1 MIKIILIVIAV
12 LLVVWSL
19 YGYFAA
25 RVEQAE
31 YSVLSENKVYEVR
44 KYPEH
49 IVAQATVS
57 GEYTESL
64 NEGFTIVAGYI
75 FGGNK
80 KQEPIAMTAPVVI
93 GNEEDTSTPI
103 AMTAPVVA
111 GGTEQSRTVS
121 FVMPKKYT
129 METLPVPTDPR
140 VKIVKVPEQTFAVL
154 KFSWWRTTS
163 RIENN
168 GKKLLEALN
177 VDGVT
182 IINPEVKYAGYNAPF
197 TPPWMN
203 RNEVMVEIQP

>member
-1 MIKIILIVIAV
+1 MIKIILIAIAV
-12 LLVVWSL
+12 LLVLWSL
-19 YGYFAA
+19 YGFFAS

-31 YSVLSENKVYEVR
+31 YSVVSETKDYEVR

-57 GEYTESL
+57 GEYDKSL
-64 NEGFTIVAGYI
+64 SEGFTIVAGYI

-93 GNEEDTSTPI
+93 EKDTSTPI

-111 GGTEQSRTVS
+111 EGTDESRTIS

-129 METLPVPTDPR
+129 METLPVPTDSR

-154 KFSWWRTTS
+154 KFSWWRSTS
-163 RIENN
+163 RIEKY
-168 GKKLLEALN
+168 GKKLLESLN
-177 VDGVT
+177 KDGVVT
-182 IINPEVKYAGYNAPF
+182 VNDEVKYAGYNAPF
-197 TPPWMN
+197 TPPWMT
-203 RNEVMVEIQP
+203 RNEVMIEIQP

>member
-1 MIKIILIVIAV
+1 MIKIVLIVIAV
-12 LLVVWSL
+12 LLVLWTL
-19 YGYFAA
+19 YGYFAG

-31 YSVLSENKVYEVR
+31 YSVLSENKIYEVR

-57 GEYTESL
+57 GEYDKSL
-64 NEGFTIVAGYI
+64 SEGFTIVAGYI

-93 GNEEDTSTPI
+93 EKDTSTPI

-111 GGTEQSRTVS
+111 EGTDESRTIS

-129 METLPVPTDPR
+129 METLPVPTDSR

-154 KFSWWRTTS
+154 RFRGWRSTS
-163 RIENN
+163 RIEKS
-168 GKKLLEALN
+168 GQALLEALKK
-177 VDGVT
+177 DGVT
-182 IINPEVKYAGYNAPF
+182 IVNPEVKYAGYNAPF
-197 TPPWMN
+197 TPIWMT

>member
-1 MIKIILIVIAV
+1 MITIILIVIAV

-111 GGTEQSRTVS
+111 GGTNESRTVS

-140 VKIVKVPEQTFAVL
+140 VKIVKVPEKTYAVL
-154 KFSWWRTTS
+154 RFSWWRTTS
-163 RIENN
+163 RIEKS
-168 GKKLLEALN
+168 GKKLLEQLN
-177 VDGVT
+177 KDGVA
-182 IINPEVKYAGYNAPF
+182 IVSEEVKYAGYNAPF

-203 RNEVMVEIQP
+203 RNEVMIEIQP